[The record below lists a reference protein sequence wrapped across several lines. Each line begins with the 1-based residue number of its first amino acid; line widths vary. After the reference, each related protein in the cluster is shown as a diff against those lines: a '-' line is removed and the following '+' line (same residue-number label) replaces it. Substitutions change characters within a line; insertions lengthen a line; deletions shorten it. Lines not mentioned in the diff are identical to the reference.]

1 MPVFRAFFKI
11 LKSQKV
17 SIAVYIGIFLAIT
30 LIYSESGGS
39 SATTNFEESIARVAI
54 FNEDEVNE
62 ITEGLKDYLAPHAEY
77 VEIED
82 SAERIQDALF
92 FRAAEY
98 VIRIPKGFTQQ
109 LMKGEQP
116 KLSCITIPD
125 SSVGVYIELS
135 IEEYLNTC
143 KLYFNNV
150 DGLTK
155 EQVAEYVKK
164 DLAIQ
169 TEVRVEEVNK
179 NNGIISYINYLAY
192 AFLSIFTVGLSA
204 IINVLNKNII
214 KRRNSCS
221 PMKPNNINLQILLGC
236 IVFTIVV
243 WGVLTGIGFIINEQ
257 SIFTE
262 KGIYFAINSFVLA
275 LCTASISFLVGIVIK
290 DKRTTSF
297 ISNILSLGLCF
308 ISGVFVPQ
316 SFLGSEVIKI
326 ACFNP
331 IYWFVK
337 ANEGINTA
345 TNITLSSDVVGAI
358 GIQVVFAAV
367 IIMIALVISKRKKL
381 DY

>member
-1 MPVFRAFFKI
+1 
-11 LKSQKV
+11 
-17 SIAVYIGIFLAIT
+17 
-30 LIYSESGGS
+30 
-39 SATTNFEESIARVAI
+39 
-54 FNEDEVNE
+54 
-62 ITEGLKDYLAPHAEY
+62 
-77 VEIED
+77 
-82 SAERIQDALF
+82 
-92 FRAAEY
+92 
-98 VIRIPKGFTQQ
+98 
-109 LMKGEQP
+109 
-116 KLSCITIPD
+116 
-125 SSVGVYIELS
+125 
-135 IEEYLNTC
+135 
-143 KLYFNNV
+143 
-150 DGLTK
+150 
-155 EQVAEYVKK
+155 
-164 DLAIQ
+164 
-169 TEVRVEEVNK
+169 
-179 NNGIISYINYLAY
+179 
-192 AFLSIFTVGLSA
+192 
-204 IINVLNKNII
+204 
-214 KRRNSCS
+214 
-221 PMKPNNINLQILLGC
+221 MKPNNINLQILLGC

-331 IYWFVK
+331 VYWFVK

-345 TNITLSSDVVGAI
+345 TNITLSSSVVRAI

-367 IIMIALVISKRKKL
+367 ITMIALVISKKKKL